1 MAGYFI
7 HGGMNM
13 AEILSGKEARD
24 SLLEGLNLVANTIKV
39 TLGPKAK
46 TVVLK
51 ERNSP
56 PFIVNDG
63 VTIAKAIEDDN
74 EFVQMG
80 VELIQEVASKTQEN
94 TGDGTTTAVIL
105 AQQLC
110 NDGMAMIS
118 SGTDSIRLKNEIEE
132 ALTEVINLLDAEALP
147 VEGRETLEFVATIA
161 ANNDPE
167 LGKLIADVVEE
178 VGRDGII
185 TVEESQN
192 VNTSYE
198 VIEGM
203 EIERGYLSH
212 MMTNNQEA
220 GTWEAE
226 DVLIL
231 MTNDV
236 IDNFQELIKVLEISV
251 NEKKPLLI
259 ICKELEG
266 NAFPNLLVNLMQQTI
281 KVCAIRAP
289 DWGDDQ
295 IEMLTDISCLVGGKV
310 YNKDIGEEWSTI
322 SDSIS
327 LGRADKV
334 IVDRTKT
341 VIINETEEY
350 QTENIK
356 ERVNILTG
364 QMKNAPNDWAAEK
377 LHRRIGKLTGGVAVV
392 KVGAVTETELRDKKE
407 RLDDAMNATK
417 AALQEGII
425 VGGGL
430 TLDNIARKIGSG
442 KSEGAGLLAIALQ
455 RPMKQIAENSGIEL
469 DTNEFDSDAFIGY
482 NAQTGEYCDLMKAG
496 VLDPVKVTKNAVM
509 VACSIASLILTT
521 EVLVGA
527 KEEKEEFGGYNG
539 MG

>member
-1 MAGYFI
+1 
-7 HGGMNM
+7 M
-13 AEILSGKEARD
+13 AEILCGKEARD
-24 SLLEGLNLVANTIKV
+24 NLLEGLNLVANTIKV

-51 ERNSP
+51 EKNNP

-118 SGTDSIRLKNEIEE
+118 SGTDAIKLRNEIEE
-132 ALTEVINLLDAEALP
+132 ALTKVINLLDAEALP
-147 VEGRETLEFVATIA
+147 IEGRETLEFVATIA

-192 VNTSYE
+192 VDTSYE

-203 EIERGYLSH
+203 EIDRGYLSH

-226 DVLIL
+226 DVLVL

-236 IDNFQELIKVLEISV
+236 IDNFQDLIKVLELSV

-295 IEMLTDISCLVGGKV
+295 IEILTDISSLIGGKV
-310 YNKDIGEEWSTI
+310 YNKDIGEEWTTM
-322 SDSIS
+322 SDSMS
-327 LGRADKV
+327 LGQADKV

-341 VIINETEEY
+341 IIINEVEE
-350 QTENIK
+350 QRAESIK
-356 ERVNILTG
+356 ERVDILIG

-417 AALQEGII
+417 AALQEGIV

-430 TLDNIARKIGSG
+430 TLDNISRKISSG
-442 KSEGAGLLAIALQ
+442 TSQGASLLAIALQ

-469 DTNEFDSDAFIGY
+469 DTNEFDSDALVGY
-482 NAQTGEYCDLMKAG
+482 NAQTGEYCNLMEAG

-509 VACSIASLILTT
+509 VATSIASLILTT

-527 KEEKEEFGGYNG
+527 KEEKEEFGGFDG

>member
-1 MAGYFI
+1 MR
-7 HGGMNM
+7 M
-13 AEILSGKEARD
+13 AEILCGKEARD
-24 SLLEGLNLVANTIKV
+24 SLLEGLNLVANTTKV

-51 ERNSP
+51 EKNNP

-63 VTIAKAIEDDN
+63 VTIAKAIEHDN

-110 NDGMAMIS
+110 NDGMALIS
-118 SGTDSIRLKNEIEE
+118 EGTDAITLKKELDK
-132 ALTEVINLLDAEALP
+132 ALVEVINLLDTEALP
-147 VEGRETLEFVATIA
+147 IENRETLEFVATIA

-167 LGKLIADVVEE
+167 LGKLIADVVDE

-192 VNTSYE
+192 VDTSYE

-203 EIERGYLSH
+203 EIDRGYLSH

-236 IDNFQELIKVLEISV
+236 IDNFQDLIKILELSV

-266 NAFPNLLVNLMQQTI
+266 NAFPNLLVNLMQQTV

-295 IEMLTDISCLVGGKV
+295 IEILKDISCLVGGKV
-310 YNKDIGEEWSTI
+310 YNKDIDEDWSTI
-322 SDSIS
+322 TDITL
-327 LGRADKV
+327 LGQADKV

-341 VIINETEEY
+341 VIINNVEEPDD
-350 QTENIK
+350 IK
-356 ERVNILTG
+356 ERVDILNG
-364 QMKNAPNDWAAEK
+364 QMKNAPNDWASEK

-417 AALQEGII
+417 AALQEGIV

-430 TLDNIARKIGSG
+430 TLDSISKRMVNDSPT
-442 KSEGAGLLAIALQ
+442 SVGACLLSFALQ

-469 DTNEFDSDAFIGY
+469 DTNEFDSDGFVGY
-482 NAQTGEYCDLMKAG
+482 NAQTGEYCNLMEAG

-509 VACSIASLILTT
+509 VATSIASLILTT

-527 KEEKEEFGGYNG
+527 KEEKEEFGGFDG

>member
-1 MAGYFI
+1 
-7 HGGMNM
+7 
-13 AEILSGKEARD
+13 
-24 SLLEGLNLVANTIKV
+24 
-39 TLGPKAK
+39 
-46 TVVLK
+46 
-51 ERNSP
+51 
-56 PFIVNDG
+56 
-63 VTIAKAIEDDN
+63 
-74 EFVQMG
+74 
-80 VELIQEVASKTQEN
+80 
-94 TGDGTTTAVIL
+94 
-105 AQQLC
+105 
-110 NDGMAMIS
+110 
-118 SGTDSIRLKNEIEE
+118 
-132 ALTEVINLLDAEALP
+132 
-147 VEGRETLEFVATIA
+147 
-161 ANNDPE
+161 
-167 LGKLIADVVEE
+167 
-178 VGRDGII
+178 
-185 TVEESQN
+185 
-192 VNTSYE
+192 

-203 EIERGYLSH
+203 EIDRGYLSH

-226 DVLIL
+226 DVLVL

-236 IDNFQELIKVLEISV
+236 IDNFQDLIKVLELSV

-295 IEMLTDISCLVGGKV
+295 IEILTDISSLIGGKV
-310 YNKDIGEEWSTI
+310 YNKDIGEEWTTM
-322 SDSIS
+322 SDSMS
-327 LGRADKV
+327 LGQADKV

-341 VIINETEEY
+341 IIINEVEE
-350 QTENIK
+350 QRAESIK
-356 ERVNILTG
+356 ERVDILIG

-417 AALQEGII
+417 AALQEGIV

-430 TLDNIARKIGSG
+430 TLDNISRKISSG
-442 KSEGAGLLAIALQ
+442 TSQGASLLAIALQ

-469 DTNEFDSDAFIGY
+469 DTNEFDSDALVGY
-482 NAQTGEYCDLMKAG
+482 NAQTGEYCNLMEAG

-509 VACSIASLILTT
+509 VATSIASLILTT

-527 KEEKEEFGGYNG
+527 KEEKEEFGGFDG